1 MYRGIVNYFADRD
14 GLTPV
19 YLPEPPTQ
27 LALENRAEGLVVSWQ
42 PGLIGSPFGDTPTSY
57 LVQTSTDGFYWS
69 EGTST
74 TSTEMLLETEVN
86 DTVYARVV
94 AVNDGG
100 RSFTSEVVSGHR
112 SVDALA
118 AVLIVD
124 AFDRFATGQL
134 FWAET
139 TARVGDVRRMVPDR
153 INPHSI
159 ITPHAQAVA
168 DMGWPFDSVSDE
180 ALDRLDLSKYAV
192 IIWATG
198 EESTVDETV
207 SDAQQIRLRDYWTSG
222 GTLFVSGA
230 EVLWDLDRRGSSSD
244 KQFAIDVLGAVLDSD
259 TAETTTATGVGLAAG
274 LDLSFPDETSPYPI
288 EWPDVFRT
296 DRDAFAVY
304 PDDRIAGVFGEGVAL
319 LGFPFESIGSQS
331 DRYAL
336 MRRLLTALAP
346 DYTPPVLDDDTGDA
360 VDTGERPAGGCA
372 CTHTSSPLALW
383 LLFAWMPVLGLR
395 RSRASHR

>member
-1 MYRGIVNYFADRD
+1 M
-14 GLTPV
+14 
-19 YLPEPPTQ
+19 
-27 LALENRAEGLVVSWQ
+27 
-42 PGLIGSPFGDTPTSY
+42 
-57 LVQTSTDGFYWS
+57 
-69 EGTST
+69 
-74 TSTEMLLETEVN
+74 LETEVN
-86 DTVYARVV
+86 DTVYAC
-94 AVNDGG
+94 GG
-100 RSFTSEVVSGHR
+100 RQRWRSFVYQRGGLGHR
-112 SVDALA
+112 SVDGSA

-244 KQFAIDVLGAVLDSD
+244 KQFAIDVL
-259 TAETTTATGVGLAAG
+259 
-274 LDLSFPDETSPYPI
+274 
-288 EWPDVFRT
+288 
-296 DRDAFAVY
+296 
-304 PDDRIAGVFGEGVAL
+304 AL
-319 LGFPFESIGSQS
+319 F
-331 DRYAL
+331 
-336 MRRLLTALAP
+336 
-346 DYTPPVLDDDTGDA
+346 
-360 VDTGERPAGGCA
+360 
-372 CTHTSSPLALW
+372 
-383 LLFAWMPVLGLR
+383 
-395 RSRASHR
+395 

>member
-1 MYRGIVNYFADRD
+1 MWNFLKHPLFRLDASRAMYRGIVNYFADRD

-27 LALENRAEGLVVSWQ
+27 LALENLAEGLVVSWQ

-112 SVDALA
+112 SVDGSA

-180 ALDRLDLSKYAV
+180 ALDRLTCPNTRS
-192 IIWATG
+192 
-198 EESTVDETV
+198 
-207 SDAQQIRLRDYWTSG
+207 
-222 GTLFVSGA
+222 LFGPPAKS
-230 EVLWDLDRRGSSSD
+230 LQWMNCRCP
-244 KQFAIDVLGAVLDSD
+244 
-259 TAETTTATGVGLAAG
+259 TN
-274 LDLSFPDETSPYPI
+274 PI
-288 EWPDVFRT
+288 AR
-296 DRDAFAVY
+296 
-304 PDDRIAGVFGEGVAL
+304 
-319 LGFPFESIGSQS
+319 
-331 DRYAL
+331 
-336 MRRLLTALAP
+336 
-346 DYTPPVLDDDTGDA
+346 
-360 VDTGERPAGGCA
+360 
-372 CTHTSSPLALW
+372 
-383 LLFAWMPVLGLR
+383 
-395 RSRASHR
+395 